1 MKYNNLSSILFCAV
15 FIFLVSECSA
25 TFNSE
30 SFKAVERRQLY
41 EINYDTLIW
50 KILHSSKPFTLEE

>member
-41 EINYDTLIW
+41 EINYDTLI
-50 KILHSSKPFTLEE
+50 